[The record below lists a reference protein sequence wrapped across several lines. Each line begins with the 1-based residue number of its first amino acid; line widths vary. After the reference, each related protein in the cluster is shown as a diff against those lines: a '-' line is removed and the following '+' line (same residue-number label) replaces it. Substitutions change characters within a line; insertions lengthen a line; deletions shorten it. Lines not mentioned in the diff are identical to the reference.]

1 MIEVKIAYYKTC
13 DICGNHLDP
22 GETCDCREVSRIN
35 ELRFA
40 RLTRIRTDTE
50 AEQIEFNFDVKNEE
64 VT

>member
-1 MIEVKIAYYKTC
+1 M
-13 DICGNHLDP
+13 CGNHLDR
-22 GETCDCREVSRIN
+22 GESCDCREVSRIN

-50 AEQIEFNFDVKNEE
+50 AEQIEFNFDAKNEE

>member
-1 MIEVKIAYYKTC
+1 MAYCKIC
-13 DICGNHLDP
+13 SICGCNLDP
-22 GETCDCREVSRIN
+22 GEACDCREVSRIN

-50 AEQIEFNFDVKNEE
+50 AEQIEFNFDAKNEE